1 MGLNQLCIGCRNSQR
16 PCTCPISASYLLIFT
31 LLVVRIAC
39 DDSICFS
46 SPVSTIV
53 ARIIH
58 VHVHDQFVYMS
69 TLVASSLISTLVARM
84 FHVGSCSCSLNLL
97 NAIPLHIHAIIL
109 IQIVCSFTYFVIRI
123 LHVHVHVKFNF
134 IFTHF
139 HVFMFKFKFIFIQ
152 TKMIF
157 SCQSPRH
164 QVHVISVTQICQSFP
179 QQLHL

>member
-1 MGLNQLCIGCRNSQR
+1 MGLNQLCIGCRNSYR
-16 PCTCPISASYLLIFT
+16 PCNCPISASYLLIFT

-69 TLVASSLISTLVARM
+69 TLVASSLISTLVARI
-84 FHVGSCSCSLNLL
+84 FHVGSGSCSLNLL

-109 IQIVCSFTYFVIRI
+109 IQIVCSFPHLVTRI
-123 LHVHVHVKFNF
+123 LHLHVYV
-134 IFTHF
+134 
-139 HVFMFKFKFIFIQ
+139 
-152 TKMIF
+152 
-157 SCQSPRH
+157 
-164 QVHVISVTQICQSFP
+164 
-179 QQLHL
+179 

>member
-1 MGLNQLCIGCRNSQR
+1 MGLNQLCIGCRNSYR
-16 PCTCPISASYLLIFT
+16 PCNCPISASYLLIFT

-69 TLVASSLISTLVARM
+69 TLVASSLISTLIVAI
-84 FHVGSCSCSLNLL
+84 FHVGSGSFNLL
-97 NAIPLHIHAIIL
+97 NAIPLHIHAII
-109 IQIVCSFTYFVIRI
+109 IQIVCSFTDFVTRI

-139 HVFMFKFKFIFIQ
+139 HKPFLQGMHKTPRQ
-152 TKMIF
+152 TF
-157 SCQSPRH
+157 G
-164 QVHVISVTQICQSFP
+164 
-179 QQLHL
+179 